1 MPAAGDRVVSID
13 ALRGFDMFWLMQGEK
28 LVLALA
34 AALHLPF
41 AASLA
46 VQLDHSHWLG
56 FTCWDFIA
64 PLFLFVVGLSMPYA
78 ISKRLERGE
87 GRRGIYLHIVRRTLL
102 LIALGLVF
110 NGILKLDFANF
121 RYAGVLQRIALS
133 YFFAAL
139 ITMGAR
145 VRGQMYW
152 TAGLLLGYWAAMA
165 FIPVPGF
172 GAGVF
177 TPEGNLEGYI
187 DRLLLP
193 GRFCCFGFGDNE
205 GYLSTIP
212 SVCTVMLGVLCG
224 HLVRSGWP
232 QRKKLL
238 VLVGGGVASLALGLL
253 WSLVFPII
261 TMLWTSSYVLFAN
274 GWAMLVFALFYWII
288 DVRGWRKWAFPFVV
302 IGMNAIT
309 IYVVQ
314 SQFNFIHVANILIRG
329 VVRFTGEFTTLVTV
343 AAVVAVKWLFLYF
356 LYRRKIFL
364 KA

>member
-1 MPAAGDRVVSID
+1 
-13 ALRGFDMFWLMQGEK
+13 MFWLMRGEK

-46 VQLDHSHWLG
+46 VQLDHSQWLG

-102 LIALGLVF
+102 LIALGLLF

-152 TAGLLLGYWAAMA
+152 TAGLLLGYWAAMT

-177 TPEGNLEGYI
+177 TGADRWLDIGVRTNGAPGVYQVLTPRQPLSATPYAVRAANFSGAVSDSQLSGNI
-187 DRLLLP
+187 PLLSAGKLP
-193 GRFCCFGFGDNE
+193 DAS
-205 GYLSTIP
+205 LSTNIARLNASHAKISRSSGATMPAP
-212 SVCTVMLGVLCG
+212 STATAF
-224 HLVRSGWP
+224 WP
-232 QRKKLL
+232 RILL
-238 VLVGGGVASLALGLL
+238 
-253 WSLVFPII
+253 
-261 TMLWTSSYVLFAN
+261 
-274 GWAMLVFALFYWII
+274 
-288 DVRGWRKWAFPFVV
+288 R
-302 IGMNAIT
+302 
-309 IYVVQ
+309 
-314 SQFNFIHVANILIRG
+314 
-329 VVRFTGEFTTLVTV
+329 
-343 AAVVAVKWLFLYF
+343 
-356 LYRRKIFL
+356 
-364 KA
+364 